1 MLEEPLAL
9 LNQASGSLGAGKM
22 GMLGCS
28 PGLLGPLWNTFFLDL
43 CLCPVRMGC
52 VPHPPAAPSE
62 VAGPFGGS
70 SAVGQRAGGG
80 SQEIVQ
86 ALCFLQ
92 SPATCVLPHAS
103 PWPRGNA

>member
-80 SQEIVQ
+80 
-86 ALCFLQ
+86 L
-92 SPATCVLPHAS
+92 
-103 PWPRGNA
+103 RR